1 MTQSRDLK
9 KKWIR
14 GALLLTAIAGCQS
27 GAPTGDIKDDVGSNP
42 DIVEALADLPDA
54 EVLQYSADGAVPQF
68 VVGELGKIDPGQSA
82 GLALDDHALR
92 AALPPILKLFR
103 LENKDLVLRKVTTD
117 EVGGRHY
124 RYTQKFNGQ
133 DVVASEIVVH
143 VDFKGA
149 ITGAN
154 GTARG
159 DIAPTLGAV
168 AISDS
173 AASIAIENDARW
185 GSLAGRAVRQTR
197 TVYVQAAD
205 GAIYKAHEQLVTGK
219 RGDDPVEDRVFVD
232 VETGNVVAVHPQIH
246 HARNRST
253 YSANNGTSLPGTIKR
268 TESQGP
274 TADVDVNA
282 AHDGAGHTYDMYNF
296 FWNRDGID
304 NAGMLMIST
313 VHYSSNYCNAFWNN
327 VQMAYGDG
335 NASQNCGPLARSID
349 VAAHEMTHGVTSRES
364 NLTYSGESGGLNESL
379 SDVWGGGTEA
389 FVLGGKNGTLSLD
402 PKVFLIG
409 DEVLPPFLRSMCD
422 PAADGVSKD
431 IWTSGLGGVDVHY
444 SSGPNN
450 LVFCLLSKG
459 GVHPRG
465 KTTNMVP
472 AIGMEKALRLM
483 YKANVDLLVPS
494 SNYAAMRNAMI
505 TGAQQLG
512 YDTAT
517 QDAVA
522 CAYAAIAVGTA
533 PASCGGT
540 PPPPDGVLVN
550 NVAQTISD
558 STVGS
563 MKFWSLDVPS
573 GQTSLTFTISGG
585 TGDADMYVSFANK
598 PSETVYQCRPYLNGN
613 NETCTFTPPSAGK
626 YWVGVRA
633 YSAYSGVSLKGVY
646 TSTNPGGCGVDPE
659 LTNGVGVTG
668 IAGATGN
675 VKYWCIKAPGNKTL
689 TLKISGGTGDAD
701 LYTRLGSRPTTSTYA
716 CRPYLSG
723 NNETCTHVNAAVGDW
738 YVMLR
743 GYTTYSGVTLIG
755 SY

>member
-1 MTQSRDLK
+1 
-9 KKWIR
+9 
-14 GALLLTAIAGCQS
+14 
-27 GAPTGDIKDDVGSNP
+27 
-42 DIVEALADLPDA
+42 
-54 EVLQYSADGAVPQF
+54 
-68 VVGELGKIDPGQSA
+68 
-82 GLALDDHALR
+82 
-92 AALPPILKLFR
+92 
-103 LENKDLVLRKVTTD
+103 
-117 EVGGRHY
+117 
-124 RYTQKFNGQ
+124 
-133 DVVASEIVVH
+133 
-143 VDFKGA
+143 
-149 ITGAN
+149 
-154 GTARG
+154 
-159 DIAPTLGAV
+159 
-168 AISDS
+168 
-173 AASIAIENDARW
+173 
-185 GSLAGRAVRQTR
+185 
-197 TVYVQAAD
+197 
-205 GAIYKAHEQLVTGK
+205 
-219 RGDDPVEDRVFVD
+219 
-232 VETGNVVAVHPQIH
+232 
-246 HARNRST
+246 
-253 YSANNGTSLPGTIKR
+253 
-268 TESQGP
+268 
-274 TADVDVNA
+274 
-282 AHDGAGHTYDMYNF
+282 
-296 FWNRDGID
+296 
-304 NAGMLMIST
+304 
-313 VHYSSNYCNAFWNN
+313 
-327 VQMAYGDG
+327 
-335 NASQNCGPLARSID
+335 
-349 VAAHEMTHGVTSRES
+349 
-364 NLTYSGESGGLNESL
+364 
-379 SDVWGGGTEA
+379 
-389 FVLGGKNGTLSLD
+389 
-402 PKVFLIG
+402 
-409 DEVLPPFLRSMCD
+409 
-422 PAADGVSKD
+422 
-431 IWTSGLGGVDVHY
+431 
-444 SSGPNN
+444 
-450 LVFCLLSKG
+450 
-459 GVHPRG
+459 
-465 KTTNMVP
+465 
-472 AIGMEKALRLM
+472 
-483 YKANVDLLVPS
+483 
-494 SNYAAMRNAMI
+494 MRNAMI